1 MANVDT
7 NEEFWGITL
16 SKENKI
22 HSWNPEED
30 EEDIEHKI
38 QVTQACLG
46 VKAKEGERNVIEV
59 TTEDDNGKKMSCA
72 VVSLRVGFTECMH
85 LELGFTNPV
94 KFVLKEGNGPISL
107 CGVHL
112 SALPLDFN
120 NENDEDSSDEGEES
134 VFMHG
139 DEDEEFPS
147 LEEVISGGCAK
158 IEEITDDK
166 VEFLPQKDKKSV
178 KEPEEKKEVVE
189 EKKEVVEEK
198 KEVVEEKKEVVEEKK
213 EAVEDKKVGEEKE
226 VVVAKKRALT
236 EEKEDKETVAPKKKK
251 EEAKEEEEED
261 EDDDDDDDDEDMEDD
276 DDDDDEDDEDDEDED
291 DIDMDDIDSDDMD
304 SDDEDDEDD
313 SEDEEEEE
321 EAAKPVKKQPAK
333 VNGVPLKKDAGK
345 QPPKAKPTANKENV
359 NTANKVATPKA
370 KNMKDTPK
378 KDSATPKK
386 TPDELKTF
394 LLKSPNLPKK
404 FEKFT
409 NFLKNNVKVTDA
421 KVQKE
426 MWEFVQKNKK

>member
-120 NENDEDSSDEGEES
+120 NENDEDSSDEGEEVPLLVTPADAEES
-134 VFMHG
+134 IVEAA
-139 DEDEEFPS
+139 EDKKEAAEE
-147 LEEVISGGCAK
+147 EEVAEEK
-158 IEEITDDK
+158 DEVAEEKEEVAEEKEEVAEEKDEIT
-166 VEFLPQKDKKSV
+166 EDKKEV
-178 KEPEEKKEVVE
+178 TEEKKE
-189 EKKEVVEEK
+189 
-198 KEVVEEKKEVVEEKK
+198 
-213 EAVEDKKVGEEKE
+213 EAVATES
-226 VVVAKKRALT
+226 KKRALT